1 VGDPAIRWRQLAHAG
16 GELIFNDS
24 PIPTTK
30 RIGAMVEHL
39 KEIVLSMPFM
49 LAAGVQ
55 QPKFSVQRI
64 TEALVIAIITAVA
77 TSYMTVQKID
87 IKQDQAQKQF
97 EDQVKRR
104 NEEIATIKAEMRE
117 SNLIRSTQYELLRT
131 ELQKIAIAM
140 ERKK

>member
-1 VGDPAIRWRQLAHAG
+1 
-16 GELIFNDS
+16 
-24 PIPTTK
+24 
-30 RIGAMVEHL
+30 MVEHL
-39 KEIVLSMPFM
+39 KEIALSFPFM
-49 LAAGVQ
+49 LASGAQ
-55 QPKFSVQRI
+55 QPKFSIQRI
-64 TEALVIAIITAVA
+64 TEALVIALITAVA

-87 IKQDQAQKQF
+87 IKQETAQKQF

-117 SNLIRSTQYELLRT
+117 SNIIRSAQYELLRT